1 MRALALTSLGGGRLT
16 SLFLE
21 TLEDE
26 EGDLEDFLEESLVG
40 FVGAMMVVLLALVLE
55 NSYGIARCEI
65 SVNRGEKLIERI

>member
-26 EGDLEDFLEESLVG
+26 ERDLEDFLEESLVG
-40 FVGAMMVVLLALVLE
+40 FVGAMVVVC
-55 NSYGIARCEI
+55 RW
-65 SVNRGEKLIERI
+65 